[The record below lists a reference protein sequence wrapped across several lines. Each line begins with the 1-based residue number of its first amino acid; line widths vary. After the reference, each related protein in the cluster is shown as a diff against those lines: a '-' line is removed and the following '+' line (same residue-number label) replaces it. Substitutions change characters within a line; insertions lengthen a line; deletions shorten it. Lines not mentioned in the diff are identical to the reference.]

1 MLKGRAPHEGTRA
14 PLIEL
19 DGVAK
24 DYVTGPVVVRALV
37 DVHLTVAHGE
47 FVAIVGTS
55 GSGKSTMM
63 NIIGCLD
70 RPTRGR
76 YLLEGIEVGART
88 NDVRAVVRNRMI
100 GFVFQGYNLLA
111 RSTALENVELPL
123 VYRGVKKREREAR
136 ARKALAE
143 VGLES
148 RMEHRP
154 NQLSGGQQQR
164 VAVARALVTAPPVLL
179 ADEPTGNLDT
189 RTSYEVLAL
198 LQSLNRESGITIVL
212 VTHEPDIAA
221 CAGRVVTMRD
231 GRVLSDV
238 RSVPLDAERSL
249 RELTTAQALETMA
262 GSG

>member
-1 MLKGRAPHEGTRA
+1 MEA

-19 DGVAK
+19 DHVEK
-24 DYVTGPVVVRALV
+24 DYGTGLVAVRALI
-37 DVHLTVAHGE
+37 DVNLHVARGE

-76 YLLEGIEVGART
+76 YRLGSVEVGTRS
-88 NDVRAVVRNRMI
+88 NDGRAIVRNRML
-100 GFVFQGYNLLA
+100 GFIFQGYNLLP
-111 RSTALENVELPL
+111 RTTALENVELPL
-123 VYRGVKKREREAR
+123 VYRGVKKRERRRR
-136 ARKALAE
+136 AERALHQ

-148 RMEHRP
+148 RMHHKP

-164 VAVARALVTAPPVLL
+164 VAIARALVTEPPVLL

-198 LQSLNRESGITIVL
+198 LQNLNQTSAITIVL

-221 CAGRVVTMRD
+221 CATRIITMRD
-231 GRVLSDV
+231 GRIRSDLGN
-238 RSVPLDAERSL
+238 PPHDAGRLL
-249 RELTTAQALETMA
+249 RELGDPRSEPVPA
-262 GSG
+262 